1 MIRNLQKLLKLLY
14 YIKKDKFVRN
24 KRFHIGRIIWY
35 CGSNFIQQTWACIH
49 PRSYFNLFTMNLFPC
64 LYELHYC
71 SSHKIIKPFVLILYN
86 LFDYL
91 SYKFEADWLKR
102 VMKFFL
108 YCFIVLF
115 LLWNSLSWWIFQLV
129 ITFVHMEQS
138 ESLLRPLF

>member
-1 MIRNLQKLLKLLY
+1 MIRNFQKLPKLLY

-24 KRFHIGRIIWY
+24 KRFHIGRIIWC
-35 CGSNFIQQTWACIH
+35 CGLNFIQQTSACMH
-49 PRSYFNLFTMNLFPC
+49 PSSYFNLFTMNLFPC

-71 SSHKIIKPFVLILYN
+71 SSHIIIKPFVLILYN

-102 VMKFFL
+102 VMKLFL
-108 YCFIVLF
+108 YCCIVLF

-129 ITFVHMEQS
+129 KTFEYMERS
-138 ESLLRPLF
+138 E